1 MNAITSEKAVIVV
14 RVSTEQQSNSEVGA
28 NTQLDICQKWASVN
42 GIQVVAICEDLGV
55 SGSLDISKRNG
66 LTEAKN
72 FIQSGQATVVIC
84 ASLSRIGRNLFNVLK
99 FIDEIG
105 VKKNKSRL
113 VCVSDNI
120 DTKNGGFMANAML
133 QMMGIFAELELENI
147 VSRNRQVKAYLKNN
161 GRYCG
166 GKVGIFLKM
175 EVGNDGKKY
184 VSQNN
189 EEVMNRMVQMRE
201 MGMTYRQIAEEL
213 THLGI
218 KNSRGTNFS
227 LQSVQQ
233 LLKRYGNAVQIAA

>member
-1 MNAITSEKAVIVV
+1 MNATSSEKAVIVV

-28 NTQLDICQKWASVN
+28 STQLDICRRWAIAN
-42 GIQVVAICEDLGV
+42 GVEVVEVCEDLGV
-55 SGSLDISKRNG
+55 SGSLDITKRNG
-66 LTEAKN
+66 LNEAKN
-72 FIQSGQATVVIC
+72 IIQSGKASIVIC

-105 VKKNKSRL
+105 VKKSRSRL

-166 GKVGIFLKM
+166 GRMGVFLKM
-175 EVGNDGKKY
+175 EVGSDGKKY
-184 VSQNN
+184 VSHKN
-189 EEVMNRMVQMRE
+189 EEVMNSMVKMRE

-213 THLGI
+213 ANLGI

-233 LLKRYGNAVQIAA
+233 LLKRHGNAFQKAA